1 MIGSDRGRGGIALC
15 VAALTVL
22 AAASSCEDFPR
33 TNPFDQHA
41 VLTLVLTGPDSVTA
55 IGDTISFEVRTA
67 KGEAVDQLATWDV
80 PSFLAPL
87 NAPGKF
93 LVTGGLPT
101 ARGAGTLTVHVDA
114 SQSSKTILFAQKATS
129 LSLGWCPLRIKTTT
143 FTALTPP
150 SDPMRDVATVCNDL
164 LDRRGNVVRDS
175 STLSGV
181 IRDTSIVRF
190 VTPDQLNVN
199 AFAVGSTWIV
209 YARAGLTDSLRAV
222 VRQDPV
228 SLTID
233 PPNCNYFTKVYLAPG
248 DTVQITARGPVVD
261 AHQNPLADTT
271 LARSNTFV
279 DPMDLRSMD
288 ERHGLAD
295 GARDGECGESRRR
308 RLCRHAPE
316 WRGGADWGPARSS
329 FNDRRL
335 HVLGRYARYVTARR
349 SAQSATSWR
358 QSLGA
363 FCFPSF
369 SSVSLPPP

>member
-1 MIGSDRGRGGIALC
+1 MIGSDRLRRGALG
-15 VAALTVL
+15 VTALIVL
-22 AAASSCEDFPR
+22 AAASCEDFPQV
-33 TNPFDQHA
+33 NPFDPHA
-41 VLTLVLTGPDSVTA
+41 VLTLTLTGPDSVTA

-87 NAPGKF
+87 SAPGKF
-93 LVTGGLPT
+93 VVTGGTPT
-101 ARGAGTLTVHVDA
+101 ARVTGTLTVHVSA
-114 SQSSKTILFAQKATS
+114 SQSSKPILFAQKATS
-129 LSLGWCPLRIKTTT
+129 LSLSWCPLGIKTTT

-164 LDRRGNVVRDS
+164 LDRRGNVVRDP

-233 PPNCNYFTKVYLAPG
+233 PPDCNYFTKVYLAPG

-271 LARSNTFV
+271 LARGILSSIQWTY
-279 DPMDLRSMD
+279 DPWMNVTVSPT
-288 ERHGLAD
+288 GL
-295 GARDGECGESRRR
+295 
-308 RLCRHAPE
+308 
-316 WRGGADWGPARSS
+316 
-329 FNDRRL
+329 
-335 HVLGRYARYVTARR
+335 VTANAV
-349 SAQSATSWR
+349 SPVGVVYAGMLQNGEVVP
-358 QSLGA
+358 LGI
-363 FCFPSF
+363 CTI
-369 SSVSLPPP
+369 VIQ